1 MMKLYGMKL
10 SFTSM
15 SEIDKIL
22 TKINIIYK
30 SIEIYKNS
38 ISKIK
43 DKDLIFQFKLNIEKE
58 NEKLLI
64 LKGKYPELFI

>member
-1 MMKLYGMKL
+1 
-10 SFTSM
+10 M